1 VRDWQTLVRERLGGR
16 GLSCA
21 QQDEII
27 AELAAH
33 LEDLYEELRAHGSNE
48 PDAIHRALDE
58 VSDWRQL
65 SRKIYRAKEREDQVK
80 NRAKSLWIP
89 GLVCG
94 FVSMA
99 SLSVL
104 SHAGLPPRI
113 VLVGSNAS
121 LQLPIQ
127 WFLMLPFF
135 GALGAYL
142 SRRADGPR
150 ISRIAAALSPSIV
163 LLGMLF
169 FGAIV
174 SVFVDR
180 NSHTYRLPFL
190 FGLVT
195 FNWVVL
201 PGALLFLG
209 ALPFLKARRDQRFGE
224 ASHTTNSIA

>member
-1 VRDWQTLVRERLGGR
+1 VRNWQALVRERLSGR
-16 GLSCA
+16 GLSSA
-21 QQDEII
+21 QQNEVVT
-27 AELAAH
+27 ELAAH
-33 LEDLYEELRAHGSNE
+33 LEDFYEELRAKGANE
-48 PDAIHRALDE
+48 ADAIHGALNE
-58 VSDWRQL
+58 VTNWRQL
-65 SRKIYRAKEREDQVK
+65 SRKIYRAKERENQVK
-80 NRAKSLWIP
+80 NRAKSLWFP

-94 FVSMA
+94 FISMA

-113 VLVGSNAS
+113 ILVGSNAS

-127 WFLMLPFF
+127 WLLMLPFF

-163 LLGMLF
+163 LQGMIF
-169 FGAIV
+169 FGAIA

-180 NSHTYRLPFL
+180 NSHMYRLPFL

-209 ALPFLKARRDQRFGE
+209 ALPFLQSSQIREMEQAR
-224 ASHTTNSIA
+224 